1 MTLHRFPFDAQVL
14 EAKLISFG
22 DYNDR
27 VLLAV
32 DERILGAPE
41 EFSEPDKKVNIAQ
54 WILPVVYFAG
64 LIISHLY
71 YEQAF

>member
-41 EFSEPDKKVNIAQ
+41 EFSEPDKRSVSPSGYCL
-54 WILPVVYFAG
+54 WF
-64 LIISHLY
+64 ISRG
-71 YEQAF
+71 